1 MPFVMRKV
9 EPRHVCRGHVPAGS
23 HPGWPVG
30 AELEAVAN
38 GALTSS
44 LKQLASLLTV
54 AEDIFANLTAELA
67 QVAER
72 SGHLRHKL
80 DKVEERL
87 GTVDPKKIPVP
98 RREDS
103 SRLASAEMVIRR
115 MWFDLV
121 EQVHSTPNCERTYI
135 IKIKTC
141 STARPFSRT
150 GREQRLMHR
159 RSWQT
164 VGTQS
169 VPYSVRETRPV
180 GEVTMVNTY
189 AGNILWDGN
198 FITRII
204 LLQPAAIEDLRRW
217 TSTEA
222 LGDVTVPP
230 DCASRI
236 LGDTTSD
243 DAVDHKLP
251 SPEEQVQ
258 AIALKFPAEIV
269 AVDVS
274 GRGFERMSMR
284 RRSLLSGPETQ
295 EMAVKRRSR
304 PRRPRGKRRN
314 TIAGTDQKEIR
325 QAIGGETTGDEPEET
340 MPSATPRAHR
350 SASTDVL
357 GSMKKDSPTEKKS
370 HFNTLKAWGMS
381 RLKLISPKSSQQQQ
395 QQESTTTASI
405 GTSSTSLSHMRR
417 LKGRDTS
424 ASSSVTSEGTLTP
437 DIIQDITVVPFSDD
451 GETSSVYSCDT
462 EGYYTS
468 FHVDSG
474 LKTLREEEPMP
485 QSPLTK
491 TNDVG
496 SDPTSPIVENEYELF
511 GRGSTSTTTS
521 SAGTVCTALMA
532 PPPPERKSSLT
543 VVAMVHGQNGGESP
557 DSGHNTSSSPVESA
571 SSPACTGRSYSEF
584 EYSESSD
591 LEGCE
596 RIERIRSKTAITSS
610 RIPSMC
616 VITPPVSDDEHARE
630 TDQSEKKNESRRTEP
645 LQGGGSVLMSATVGT
660 SKMEVINGQDKNL
673 YATVQVLPAAASND
687 RPQTTATIGQT
698 SSSIKISPLSGVLGK
713 LRGVLPGKK
722 HITKN
727 SAVQELS
734 DSGDYVTI
742 ADVRN
747 NNDKHPAGPISS
759 SSSSLGMTT
768 VRSTI
773 TYANSDIFKKDAEY
787 VSLSELPKKPDS
799 SLERKRQGARV
810 TLNSEGKVVYS
821 SDSLKRRKGAH
832 TTFNPGPFVREGLSP
847 SPSPLLHRAIPNIRA
862 VTKNIDVV
870 DAPSIKITPPTSPQ
884 LGKLIIRAARSPD
897 RATSPDYVRTPT
909 TVVGPTSPNSPHRQV
924 RGAYVNV
931 QGDEGKTSSTDEH
944 RDCRTGRLEV
954 LLRTLTVPSRSKDES
969 RQFPDNLTLA
979 PSNKLPEPD
988 QSRICHRDSQID
1000 KQTKRKFDRD
1010 ENHPPM
1016 LDGDA
1021 VETSVRTIA
1030 PSKVNNH
1037 PIGLNSVNS
1046 RLDFE
1051 KSGLYPKILR
1061 VTGNTPKL
1069 GRKLLISDLDTPSF
1083 CRKNSDSQN
1092 ENTTFSDC
1100 DIIDKNMAVDCTD
1113 LNNQTVKNSDSTRGD
1128 KTDRKVKRSE
1138 SYRMANSPIM
1148 FIKKLSAS
1156 NQTEK
1161 SFKICRTPSEELQE
1175 ELLKE
1180 RINYPETVSSPEPR
1194 VSNNVIFDNTSLV
1207 TVPLQSVP
1215 TSPRP
1220 RTLDLEPAR
1229 VLKYSNNTLL
1239 TISPESIPPQ
1249 AIVQPPPYI
1258 APPRPENRQ
1267 KSYKYQE
1274 ILKDTQPPKLRTYP
1288 ENEKQPITQNRKQ
1301 DIYDSHQNIQQYDNG
1316 KNLLDQ
1322 QRMSNYE
1329 YQQRVC
1335 NYRTVHMHNAMNQK
1349 LSSPAK
1355 DINQQQFHTLPT
1367 RRPQRELEPPRS
1379 VTPDITR
1386 GLGRGSLSSMHMLA
1400 KQSQQRVTV
1409 VENEQARHV
1418 SYADAGRRN
1427 FLEQGETRGRFVQS
1441 QPQSVVDVRNR
1452 FATPLNQT
1460 ALGYRFFASSPANDP
1475 LTKSPNADVL
1485 RNNPISPI
1493 GHGGYDN
1500 GFKSSTPTNY
1510 HGRSVPT
1517 VAERLA
1523 LTTTVGNNCPSPV
1536 PTSSSSGRSTPIQT
1550 SSGRTTPT
1558 NLVLSPTKSTMSNE
1572 ELFTAIHKSKKKLN
1586 IKLNENDTED
1596 LSPCVSMNF
1605 LVKTPPGTR
1614 HSWSPESQKA
1624 SSEISTTVQSPTS
1637 RMDFK
1642 RLLLQQSVKANPM
1655 RLSAAEQLKLSR
1667 QQCQQP
1673 QPSSPNTHQNPLTKV
1688 LSPRSVW
1695 RFQTPRTDVL
1705 SSTII
1710 EDTAAEEKAMK
1721 PSPENTSPISKLNS
1735 RRQLD
1740 LCIDLPSHPRITD
1753 YKATNND
1760 RLKVSI
1766 NELNLNPAIQSL
1778 NQNNHIRELITSTFD
1793 NPTLTISSMKTSQD
1807 TSSLLPQNENINT
1820 MLRYSKNTLESKNQ
1834 DPVSALESRR
1844 ISNQLARAQF
1854 LASTPTSTNSSQNLY
1869 FSKRFRARS
1878 ESPRHAVTQ
1887 NVAPRS
1893 PSAPTLETAL

>member
-1 MPFVMRKV
+1 MDMFLCTPILGKR
-9 EPRHVCRGHVPAGS
+9 RRDH
-23 HPGWPVG
+23 
-30 AELEAVAN
+30 
-38 GALTSS
+38 S
-44 LKQLASLLTV
+44 L
-54 AEDIFANLTAELA
+54 DIE
-67 QVAER
+67 
-72 SGHLRHKL
+72 
-80 DKVEERL
+80 
-87 GTVDPKKIPVP
+87 
-98 RREDS
+98 
-103 SRLASAEMVIRR
+103 SRV
-115 MWFDLV
+115 
-121 EQVHSTPNCERTYI
+121 
-135 IKIKTC
+135 
-141 STARPFSRT
+141 
-150 GREQRLMHR
+150 
-159 RSWQT
+159 
-164 VGTQS
+164 
-169 VPYSVRETRPV
+169 
-180 GEVTMVNTY
+180 
-189 AGNILWDGN
+189 
-198 FITRII
+198 
-204 LLQPAAIEDLRRW
+204 PAAIEDLRRW

-340 MPSATPRAHR
+340 MPSVTPRAHR

-357 GSMKKDSPTEKKS
+357 GSVKKDSLTEKKS

-395 QQESTTTASI
+395 QEMIIISVERNEQAQSQTRSPEEINIYETVTTRRRRDKSHERKPSSSSSSGKSTASIPMSVPSTDNKQPSVKLRESAAQRRERRKGSNRDDAPHSSSGNWSASSESGRASIGSETTTTTHQPKSTTTASI

-417 LKGRDTS
+417 LKGRDNS

-468 FHVDSG
+468 FHMDSG
-474 LKTLREEEPMP
+474 LKTLREEEPIP

-491 TNDVG
+491 TNDIG
-496 SDPTSPIVENEYELF
+496 SDTSPIVENEYELF

-571 SSPACTGRSYSEF
+571 SSPACTGRSCSEF

-596 RIERIRSKTAITSS
+596 RIERIRSKIAITTS

-616 VITPPVSDDEHARE
+616 VITPPVSDDEHAKE
-630 TDQSEKKNESRRTEP
+630 TDQSEKKNESRRTE
-645 LQGGGSVLMSATVGT
+645 LQSGGSVLMSATVGT

-687 RPQTTATIGQT
+687 RSQTTATTGQT

-722 HITKN
+722 HVMKN
-727 SAVQELS
+727 SAMQEFS
-734 DSGDYVTI
+734 NADSGDYVTI

-747 NNDKHPAGPISS
+747 NNDKYPAGPISS
-759 SSSSLGMTT
+759 SSSSLSVGMTT
-768 VRSTI
+768 VRPTT

-799 SLERKRQGARV
+799 SLERKRHGARV
-810 TLNSEGKVVYS
+810 TLDSEGKVVYS

-832 TTFNPGPFVREGLSP
+832 TTFNPGPFVREGVSP

-897 RATSPDYVRTPT
+897 RAISPDYVRTPT

-931 QGDEGKTSSTDEH
+931 QDDED
-944 RDCRTGRLEV
+944 
-954 LLRTLTVPSRSKDES
+954 
-969 RQFPDNLTLA
+969 
-979 PSNKLPEPD
+979 
-988 QSRICHRDSQID
+988 
-1000 KQTKRKFDRD
+1000 
-1010 ENHPPM
+1010 
-1016 LDGDA
+1016 
-1021 VETSVRTIA
+1021 
-1030 PSKVNNH
+1030 
-1037 PIGLNSVNS
+1037 
-1046 RLDFE
+1046 
-1051 KSGLYPKILR
+1051 
-1061 VTGNTPKL
+1061 
-1069 GRKLLISDLDTPSF
+1069 
-1083 CRKNSDSQN
+1083 
-1092 ENTTFSDC
+1092 
-1100 DIIDKNMAVDCTD
+1100 
-1113 LNNQTVKNSDSTRGD
+1113 
-1128 KTDRKVKRSE
+1128 
-1138 SYRMANSPIM
+1138 
-1148 FIKKLSAS
+1148 
-1156 NQTEK
+1156 
-1161 SFKICRTPSEELQE
+1161 
-1175 ELLKE
+1175 
-1180 RINYPETVSSPEPR
+1180 
-1194 VSNNVIFDNTSLV
+1194 
-1207 TVPLQSVP
+1207 
-1215 TSPRP
+1215 
-1220 RTLDLEPAR
+1220 
-1229 VLKYSNNTLL
+1229 NTLL

-1249 AIVQPPPYI
+1249 VIIQPPPYI
-1258 APPRPENRQ
+1258 APPKPEDRQ

-1274 ILKDTQPPKLRTYP
+1274 ILKDTQPPNLRTYSK
-1288 ENEKQPITQNRKQ
+1288 NEKQLIAQDRKQ
-1301 DIYDSHQNIQQYDNG
+1301 IYDPRRNIQYYDNG
-1316 KNLLDQ
+1316 KNLFDQ
-1322 QRMSNYE
+1322 QKMTNYE

-1335 NYRTVHMHNAMNQK
+1335 NYQTVHMHNARNQQF
-1349 LSSPAK
+1349 SSPAR
-1355 DINQQQFHTLPT
+1355 DINQQQFHTLPI
-1367 RRPQRELEPPRS
+1367 RRPQREIEPPRS
-1379 VTPDITR
+1379 ITPDITR
-1386 GLGRGSLSSMHMLA
+1386 GLGHGSLSSMHMLA

-1418 SYADAGRRN
+1418 LHVDAGRRN
-1427 FLEQGETRGRFVQS
+1427 LEQGDTRSKFVQN
-1441 QPQSVVDVRNR
+1441 QLQSIVDVRNR
-1452 FATPLNQT
+1452 FATSLNQA
-1460 ALGYRFFASSPANDP
+1460 ALGYRFFASSPANEP
-1475 LTKSPNADVL
+1475 FTKSPNADIL

-1493 GHGGYDN
+1493 GHEGYDN
-1500 GFKSSTPTNY
+1500 SFKSSTPTSY
-1510 HGRSVPT
+1510 YGRSVPT

-1523 LTTTVGNNCPSPV
+1523 LTTTAGNNCPSPI

-1572 ELFTAIHKSKKKLN
+1572 ELFAAIHKSKKKLN
-1586 IKLNENDTED
+1586 IKLNENDNEN
-1596 LSPCVSMNF
+1596 LSPCGSMNS
-1605 LVKTPPGTR
+1605 LVKTSASTR

-1624 SSEISTTVQSPTS
+1624 FPEISTTVQSTTS

-1667 QQCQQP
+1667 QQSQQQP
-1673 QPSSPNTHQNPLTKV
+1673 QQSSPNTHQSPLAKV

-1721 PSPENTSPISKLNS
+1721 PSPENTSPISRLTS

-1740 LCIDLPSHPRITD
+1740 LCIDLSSHLRITD
-1753 YKATNND
+1753 YKIANND
-1760 RLKVSI
+1760 RLMANKAPI
-1766 NELNLNPAIQSL
+1766 NELNFDSAIKSL
-1778 NQNNHIRELITSTFD
+1778 NQNNHIRELITSTSD
-1793 NPTLTISSMKTSQD
+1793 NPTRIASPAEISQDISSV
-1807 TSSLLPQNENINT
+1807 LPQNDIINT
-1820 MLRYSKNTLESKNQ
+1820 TLRFSKDILEFKSQ

-1854 LASTPTSTNSSQNLY
+1854 LASTSTSANSSHNFY

>member
-9 EPRHVCRGHVPAGS
+9 EPRHLCRGHVPADS
-23 HPGWPVG
+23 QPGWPVG

-44 LKQLASLLTV
+44 LKQLASLLTA
-54 AEDIFANLTAELA
+54 AEDIFAGLTAELS

-72 SGHLRHKL
+72 SGHLRLKI
-80 DKVEERL
+80 DKIEERL
-87 GTVDPKKIPVP
+87 STVDPKKIPVP
-98 RREDS
+98 ESDICSFATRTEHFH
-103 SRLASAEMVIRR
+103 ITNKP
-115 MWFDLV
+115 
-121 EQVHSTPNCERTYI
+121 STGLFTSN
-135 IKIKTC
+135 
-141 STARPFSRT
+141 
-150 GREQRLMHR
+150 
-159 RSWQT
+159 
-164 VGTQS
+164 
-169 VPYSVRETRPV
+169 TRPKPLKELYELAAIV
-180 GEVTMVNTY
+180 AVRSLDSLRRDGSSMDMFLCTP
-189 AGNILWDGN
+189 ILGKRRRDQSLE
-198 FITRII
+198 IESRV
-204 LLQPAAIEDLRRW
+204 PAAIEDLRRW
-217 TSTEA
+217 TSAEA

-236 LGDTTSD
+236 LGDTASD

-284 RRSLLSGPETQ
+284 RKSLLSGPETQ
-295 EMAVKRRSR
+295 ETAVKRRSR

-350 SASTDVL
+350 SASTDIL
-357 GSMKKDSPTEKKS
+357 GSTKKDSPIEKKS

-395 QQESTTTASI
+395 ESTVVVERCEQAQSQTKSPEEINIYETVTTRRRRDKSHERKPSSSSSSGKSTASIPVSVPSTDNRQPSVKLRESAAQRRERRKGSNRDDAPHSSSGNWSASSESGRASIGSETTTTTHQPRSTTTASI

-468 FHVDSG
+468 FHMDSG

-485 QSPLTK
+485 QSPLIK
-491 TNDVG
+491 SNDVG

-543 VVAMVHGQNGGESP
+543 VVAMVHGQNQNGGESP

-571 SSPACTGRSYSEF
+571 SSPACTGRSCSEF

-596 RIERIRSKTAITSS
+596 RIERIRSKTAMTTS

-630 TDQSEKKNESRRTEP
+630 TDQKEKKAGKEQTRRAD
-645 LQGGGSVLMSATVGT
+645 LQSGGSVLMSATVGT

-673 YATVQVLPAAASND
+673 YATVQVLPAAANND
-687 RPQTTATIGQT
+687 RPVATTQP
-698 SSSIKISPLSGVLGK
+698 SSLIKISPLSGVLGK

-722 HITKN
+722 HATKS
-727 SAVQELS
+727 SAMQELS
-734 DSGDYVTI
+734 NADSGDYVTI

-747 NNDKHPAGPISS
+747 NNDKRPAGLPSSSSSTTSS
-759 SSSSLGMTT
+759 SSSSGMTA
-768 VRSTI
+768 VRPTA

-810 TLNSEGKVVYS
+810 TLDSEGKVVYS

-832 TTFNPGPFVREGLSP
+832 TTFNPGPFVREGVSP
-847 SPSPLLHRAIPNIRA
+847 SPSPLLHRAMPNVRA
-862 VTKNIDVV
+862 VTKSGDVV
-870 DAPSIKITPPTSPQ
+870 DGSKAQAFTPPTSPQ
-884 LGKLIIRAARSPD
+884 MGKLIIRAARSPD
-897 RATSPDYVRTPT
+897 RATSPDYVRRPA
-909 TVVGPTSPNSPHRQV
+909 TVVGPTSPTSPHRQV
-924 RGAYVNV
+924 RGAYVNM
-931 QGDEGKTSSTDEH
+931 QGDED
-944 RDCRTGRLEV
+944 
-954 LLRTLTVPSRSKDES
+954 
-969 RQFPDNLTLA
+969 
-979 PSNKLPEPD
+979 
-988 QSRICHRDSQID
+988 
-1000 KQTKRKFDRD
+1000 
-1010 ENHPPM
+1010 
-1016 LDGDA
+1016 
-1021 VETSVRTIA
+1021 
-1030 PSKVNNH
+1030 
-1037 PIGLNSVNS
+1037 
-1046 RLDFE
+1046 
-1051 KSGLYPKILR
+1051 
-1061 VTGNTPKL
+1061 
-1069 GRKLLISDLDTPSF
+1069 
-1083 CRKNSDSQN
+1083 
-1092 ENTTFSDC
+1092 
-1100 DIIDKNMAVDCTD
+1100 
-1113 LNNQTVKNSDSTRGD
+1113 
-1128 KTDRKVKRSE
+1128 
-1138 SYRMANSPIM
+1138 
-1148 FIKKLSAS
+1148 
-1156 NQTEK
+1156 
-1161 SFKICRTPSEELQE
+1161 
-1175 ELLKE
+1175 
-1180 RINYPETVSSPEPR
+1180 
-1194 VSNNVIFDNTSLV
+1194 
-1207 TVPLQSVP
+1207 
-1215 TSPRP
+1215 
-1220 RTLDLEPAR
+1220 
-1229 VLKYSNNTLL
+1229 NTLL
-1239 TISPESIPPQ
+1239 TIPSESIPPQ

-1258 APPRPENRQ
+1258 PPPKPDDRQ
-1267 KSYKYQE
+1267 KSQKYQE
-1274 ILKDTQPPKLRTYP
+1274 ILKDTQPPNLRAYP
-1288 ENEKQPITQNRKQ
+1288 ENEKQDQKQ
-1301 DIYDSHQNIQQYDNG
+1301 DIYDPRRNIQQYNE
-1316 KNLLDQ
+1316 NNCRSFLNQ

-1329 YQQRVC
+1329 YQQRAC
-1335 NYRTVHMHNAMNQK
+1335 GNYQTVHMHNARNQQ
-1349 LSSPAK
+1349 LCAPVV
-1355 DINQQQFHTLPT
+1355 DHNQQQFYTLPT
-1367 RRPQRELEPPRS
+1367 RRPQREIEPPRS

-1400 KQSQQRVTV
+1400 KQGQQRVTV
-1409 VENEQARHV
+1409 AENEPIRYGSHV
-1418 SYADAGRRN
+1418 DVGRRN
-1427 FLEQGETRGRFVQS
+1427 LEQAEARSRFVQS
-1441 QPQSVVDVRNR
+1441 QPQPIVDVKNR
-1452 FATPLNQT
+1452 FATPVN
-1460 ALGYRFFASSPANDP
+1460 AGLGYRFFASSPANDP
-1475 LTKSPNADVL
+1475 LTKSPSADVL

-1493 GHGGYDN
+1493 GHGGYGN
-1500 GFKSSTPTNY
+1500 GFKSSTPTNHHH
-1510 HGRSVPT
+1510 HGRSAPT

-1523 LTTTVGNNCPSPV
+1523 LTAGGNNRLS
-1536 PTSSSSGRSTPIQT
+1536 PTSASSSGRSTPIQT

-1558 NLVLSPTKSTMSNE
+1558 NLILSPTKSTMSNE
-1572 ELFTAIHKSKKKLN
+1572 ELFAAIHKSKKRLHIRLN
-1586 IKLNENDTED
+1586 DDNEN
-1596 LSPCVSMNF
+1596 LSPYGSMNS
-1605 LVKTPPGTR
+1605 LIKTPAGTR
-1614 HSWSPESQKA
+1614 HSWSPESQKTA
-1624 SSEISTTVQSPTS
+1624 EPTTVQSPTS

-1667 QQCQQP
+1667 QQCQQ
-1673 QPSSPNTHQNPLTKV
+1673 QQSSPTTHQSLAKV

-1721 PSPENTSPISKLNS
+1721 PSPENTSPISRLNS

-1740 LCIDLPSHPRITD
+1740 LCSDLPNHLRIADHKDRTA
-1753 YKATNND
+1753 KLSND
-1760 RLKVSI
+1760 RLTANTKSA
-1766 NELNLNPAIQSL
+1766 NELNPDPAIISL
-1778 NQNNHIRELITSTFD
+1778 NQNNRTQELIAGNARTASPAKTAIIGQ
-1793 NPTLTISSMKTSQD
+1793 NISSLPSQND
-1807 TSSLLPQNENINT
+1807 IARTVLQ
-1820 MLRYSKNTLESKNQ
+1820 YSKDSLESKNR

-1854 LASTPTSTNSSQNLY
+1854 LASTPTSTNQSQNIY

-1878 ESPRHAVTQ
+1878 ESPQHTVTQ
-1887 NVAPRS
+1887 KIAPRS

>member
-1 MPFVMRKV
+1 MDMFL
-9 EPRHVCRGHVPAGS
+9 CT
-23 HPGWPVG
+23 PVLG
-30 AELEAVAN
+30 KRRRDH
-38 GALTSS
+38 S
-44 LKQLASLLTV
+44 L
-54 AEDIFANLTAELA
+54 DIE
-67 QVAER
+67 
-72 SGHLRHKL
+72 
-80 DKVEERL
+80 
-87 GTVDPKKIPVP
+87 
-98 RREDS
+98 
-103 SRLASAEMVIRR
+103 SRV
-115 MWFDLV
+115 
-121 EQVHSTPNCERTYI
+121 
-135 IKIKTC
+135 
-141 STARPFSRT
+141 
-150 GREQRLMHR
+150 
-159 RSWQT
+159 
-164 VGTQS
+164 
-169 VPYSVRETRPV
+169 
-180 GEVTMVNTY
+180 
-189 AGNILWDGN
+189 
-198 FITRII
+198 
-204 LLQPAAIEDLRRW
+204 PAAIEDLRRW

-269 AVDVS
+269 AVDIS

-325 QAIGGETTGDEPEET
+325 QAIGAETTGDEPEET
-340 MPSATPRAHR
+340 MPSTTPRAHR

-357 GSMKKDSPTEKKS
+357 GSVKKDSSMEKKS
-370 HFNTLKAWGMS
+370 HFNTLKAWGMF

-395 QQESTTTASI
+395 QQEMTIISAERNKQPQGQTRSPEEINIYETVTTRRRRDKSHERKPSSSSSSGKSTASIPMSVPSTDNKQLSVKLRESAAQRRERRKGSNRDDAPHSSSGNWSASSESGRASIGSETTTTTHQPKSTTTASI
-405 GTSSTSLSHMRR
+405 GTSSTSLSHTRR

-468 FHVDSG
+468 FHMDSG

-557 DSGHNTSSSPVESA
+557 DSGHNTSSSPIESA
-571 SSPACTGRSYSEF
+571 SSPACTGRSCSEF

-596 RIERIRSKTAITSS
+596 RIERIRSKTAITTS

-630 TDQSEKKNESRRTEP
+630 TDQSEKKNESRRTE

-673 YATVQVLPAAASND
+673 YATVQVLPATASNNG
-687 RPQTTATIGQT
+687 PQTTATTGQAPL
-698 SSSIKISPLSGVLGK
+698 SIKISPLSGVLGK

-722 HITKN
+722 HVPKN
-727 SAVQELS
+727 SGVQEFS
-734 DSGDYVTI
+734 NADSGDYVTI

-747 NNDKHPAGPISS
+747 NNDKHPASPILSS
-759 SSSSLGMTT
+759 SSSSLSLGMTT
-768 VRSTI
+768 VRPTT

-810 TLNSEGKVVYS
+810 TLDSEGKVVYS

-832 TTFNPGPFVREGLSP
+832 TTFNPGPFVKEGVSP

-862 VTKNIDVV
+862 VMKNIDVV
-870 DAPSIKITPPTSPQ
+870 DASSIKITPPTSPQ

-897 RATSPDYVRTPT
+897 RAISPDYMRTPT
-909 TVVGPTSPNSPHRQV
+909 TVVGPMSPNSPHRQV

-931 QGDEGKTSSTDEH
+931 QGDED
-944 RDCRTGRLEV
+944 
-954 LLRTLTVPSRSKDES
+954 
-969 RQFPDNLTLA
+969 
-979 PSNKLPEPD
+979 
-988 QSRICHRDSQID
+988 
-1000 KQTKRKFDRD
+1000 
-1010 ENHPPM
+1010 
-1016 LDGDA
+1016 
-1021 VETSVRTIA
+1021 
-1030 PSKVNNH
+1030 
-1037 PIGLNSVNS
+1037 
-1046 RLDFE
+1046 
-1051 KSGLYPKILR
+1051 
-1061 VTGNTPKL
+1061 
-1069 GRKLLISDLDTPSF
+1069 
-1083 CRKNSDSQN
+1083 
-1092 ENTTFSDC
+1092 
-1100 DIIDKNMAVDCTD
+1100 
-1113 LNNQTVKNSDSTRGD
+1113 
-1128 KTDRKVKRSE
+1128 
-1138 SYRMANSPIM
+1138 
-1148 FIKKLSAS
+1148 
-1156 NQTEK
+1156 
-1161 SFKICRTPSEELQE
+1161 
-1175 ELLKE
+1175 
-1180 RINYPETVSSPEPR
+1180 
-1194 VSNNVIFDNTSLV
+1194 
-1207 TVPLQSVP
+1207 
-1215 TSPRP
+1215 
-1220 RTLDLEPAR
+1220 
-1229 VLKYSNNTLL
+1229 NTLL

-1258 APPRPENRQ
+1258 APPKPEDRQ

-1274 ILKDTQPPKLRTYP
+1274 EILKDTQPPNLRAYSK
-1288 ENEKQPITQNRKQ
+1288 NSIAQDRKQ
-1301 DIYDSHQNIQQYDNG
+1301 AIYDPRRNIQHYKNG
-1316 KNLLDQ
+1316 KNLFDQ

-1335 NYRTVHMHNAMNQK
+1335 NYQTVHMHNAKNQQ
-1349 LSSPAK
+1349 LNSPAK

-1367 RRPQRELEPPRS
+1367 RRPQREIEPPRS

-1386 GLGRGSLSSMHMLA
+1386 GLGHGSLSSMHMLA
-1400 KQSQQRVTV
+1400 KQSQQKATV

-1418 SYADAGRRN
+1418 LHVDAGRRN
-1427 FLEQGETRGRFVQS
+1427 LEQEDTRGKFVQN
-1441 QPQSVVDVRNR
+1441 QPQSIVDVRNR
-1452 FATPLNQT
+1452 FATPLNQA

-1475 LTKSPNADVL
+1475 LTKSPNADIL

-1493 GHGGYDN
+1493 GHGSYDN
-1500 GFKSSTPTNY
+1500 GFKSSTPTSY
-1510 HGRSVPT
+1510 YGRSVPT
-1517 VAERLA
+1517 VAERLV
-1523 LTTTVGNNCPSPV
+1523 LTTTAGNNCPSLV
-1536 PTSSSSGRSTPIQT
+1536 LTNSSSGRSTPIQT
-1550 SSGRTTPT
+1550 SGRTTST
-1558 NLVLSPTKSTMSNE
+1558 NLVLSPTKSTMSNQ
-1572 ELFTAIHKSKKKLN
+1572 ELFAAIHKSKKKLN
-1586 IKLNENDTED
+1586 IKLNENDNEN
-1596 LSPCVSMNF
+1596 LSPCGSMNS
-1605 LVKTPPGTR
+1605 LVKTPAGTR

-1624 SSEISTTVQSPTS
+1624 SSEISTVQSPTS

-1642 RLLLQQSVKANPM
+1642 RLLLQQSVKTNPM

-1667 QQCQQP
+1667 QQCQQQP
-1673 QPSSPNTHQNPLTKV
+1673 QQSSPNTHQSPLAKV

-1721 PSPENTSPISKLNS
+1721 PSPENTSPISRLNSS

-1740 LCIDLPSHPRITD
+1740 LCIDLPSHLRVTD
-1753 YKATNND
+1753 YKTANNA
-1760 RLKVSI
+1760 RLTANKTPI
-1766 NELNLNPAIQSL
+1766 NELNFDSAIKSL
-1778 NQNNHIRELITSTFD
+1778 NQNNHIRELIISTSN
-1793 NPTLTISSMKTSQD
+1793 NPTRTASPAETSQD
-1807 TSSLLPQNENINT
+1807 TSSVLPRNDIIST
-1820 MLRYSKNTLESKNQ
+1820 TIRYSKDTLKFKSQ
-1834 DPVSALESRR
+1834 DPVSAFESRR

-1854 LASTPTSTNSSQNLY
+1854 LASTPTSTNSSHNVY

>member
-1 MPFVMRKV
+1 
-9 EPRHVCRGHVPAGS
+9 
-23 HPGWPVG
+23 
-30 AELEAVAN
+30 
-38 GALTSS
+38 
-44 LKQLASLLTV
+44 
-54 AEDIFANLTAELA
+54 
-67 QVAER
+67 
-72 SGHLRHKL
+72 
-80 DKVEERL
+80 
-87 GTVDPKKIPVP
+87 
-98 RREDS
+98 
-103 SRLASAEMVIRR
+103 
-115 MWFDLV
+115 
-121 EQVHSTPNCERTYI
+121 
-135 IKIKTC
+135 
-141 STARPFSRT
+141 
-150 GREQRLMHR
+150 
-159 RSWQT
+159 
-164 VGTQS
+164 
-169 VPYSVRETRPV
+169 
-180 GEVTMVNTY
+180 
-189 AGNILWDGN
+189 
-198 FITRII
+198 
-204 LLQPAAIEDLRRW
+204 
-217 TSTEA
+217 
-222 LGDVTVPP
+222 
-230 DCASRI
+230 
-236 LGDTTSD
+236 
-243 DAVDHKLP
+243 
-251 SPEEQVQ
+251 
-258 AIALKFPAEIV
+258 
-269 AVDVS
+269 
-274 GRGFERMSMR
+274 MSMR

-357 GSMKKDSPTEKKS
+357 GSVKKDSPTEKKS

-395 QQESTTTASI
+395 QQEMTIISAERNEQAQGQTRSPEEINIYETVTTRRRRDKSHERKPSSSSSSGKSTASIPMSVPSTNNKQPSVKLRESAAQRRERRKGSNRDDAPHSSSGNWSASSESGRASIGSETTTTTHQPKSTTTASI

-437 DIIQDITVVPFSDD
+437 DIIQDITVIPFSDD

-468 FHVDSG
+468 FHMDSG

-496 SDPTSPIVENEYELF
+496 SDPTSPIMENEYELF

-571 SSPACTGRSYSEF
+571 SSPACTGRSCSEF

-596 RIERIRSKTAITSS
+596 RIERIRSKTAITTS

-630 TDQSEKKNESRRTEP
+630 TDQSEKKNESRRTE
-645 LQGGGSVLMSATVGT
+645 LQSGGSVLMSATVGT

-673 YATVQVLPAAASND
+673 YATVQVLPAASNND
-687 RPQTTATIGQT
+687 RPQTTATTGQT

-722 HITKN
+722 HVTKN

-734 DSGDYVTI
+734 NADSGDYVTI

-747 NNDKHPAGPISS
+747 NNDKHSAGPISS
-759 SSSSLGMTT
+759 SSSSSLSLGMTT
-768 VRSTI
+768 VRPTT

-810 TLNSEGKVVYS
+810 TLDSEGKVVYS

-832 TTFNPGPFVREGLSP
+832 TTFNPGPFVREGVSP

-897 RATSPDYVRTPT
+897 RAISPNYVRTPT

-931 QGDEGKTSSTDEH
+931 QGDED
-944 RDCRTGRLEV
+944 
-954 LLRTLTVPSRSKDES
+954 
-969 RQFPDNLTLA
+969 
-979 PSNKLPEPD
+979 
-988 QSRICHRDSQID
+988 
-1000 KQTKRKFDRD
+1000 
-1010 ENHPPM
+1010 
-1016 LDGDA
+1016 
-1021 VETSVRTIA
+1021 
-1030 PSKVNNH
+1030 
-1037 PIGLNSVNS
+1037 
-1046 RLDFE
+1046 
-1051 KSGLYPKILR
+1051 
-1061 VTGNTPKL
+1061 
-1069 GRKLLISDLDTPSF
+1069 
-1083 CRKNSDSQN
+1083 
-1092 ENTTFSDC
+1092 
-1100 DIIDKNMAVDCTD
+1100 
-1113 LNNQTVKNSDSTRGD
+1113 
-1128 KTDRKVKRSE
+1128 
-1138 SYRMANSPIM
+1138 
-1148 FIKKLSAS
+1148 
-1156 NQTEK
+1156 
-1161 SFKICRTPSEELQE
+1161 
-1175 ELLKE
+1175 
-1180 RINYPETVSSPEPR
+1180 
-1194 VSNNVIFDNTSLV
+1194 
-1207 TVPLQSVP
+1207 
-1215 TSPRP
+1215 
-1220 RTLDLEPAR
+1220 
-1229 VLKYSNNTLL
+1229 NTLL

-1258 APPRPENRQ
+1258 APPKPEDRQ
-1267 KSYKYQE
+1267 KSYNKYQE
-1274 ILKDTQPPKLRTYP
+1274 ILKDTQPPNLRAYSK
-1288 ENEKQPITQNRKQ
+1288 NEKQPIAQDRKQ
-1301 DIYDSHQNIQQYDNG
+1301 AIYDSRRNIQQYDNG
-1316 KNLLDQ
+1316 RNLLDQ

-1335 NYRTVHMHNAMNQK
+1335 NYQTVHMHNARNQQ
-1349 LSSPAK
+1349 LSSSAR
-1355 DINQQQFHTLPT
+1355 DINQQQFHTLPI
-1367 RRPQRELEPPRS
+1367 RRSQREIEPPRS

-1386 GLGRGSLSSMHMLA
+1386 GLGHGSLSSMHMLA
-1400 KQSQQRVTV
+1400 KQSQQRITI
-1409 VENEQARHV
+1409 VENEQTRHV
-1418 SYADAGRRN
+1418 LHVDAEKRN
-1427 FLEQGETRGRFVQS
+1427 LEGDMRGRFVQN

-1452 FATPLNQT
+1452 FATPLNQA

-1475 LTKSPNADVL
+1475 LTKSSNADVL

-1493 GHGGYDN
+1493 GHEGYDN
-1500 GFKSSTPTNY
+1500 GFKSSTPISY
-1510 HGRSVPT
+1510 YGRSVPT

-1523 LTTTVGNNCPSPV
+1523 LTTTTDNNCPSPV

-1572 ELFTAIHKSKKKLN
+1572 ELFAAIHKSKKKLN
-1586 IKLNENDTED
+1586 IKLNENDNEN
-1596 LSPCVSMNF
+1596 LSPYGSMNS
-1605 LVKTPPGTR
+1605 LVKTPAGTR

-1624 SSEISTTVQSPTS
+1624 SAEISTTVQSPTS

-1642 RLLLQQSVKANPM
+1642 RLLLQQSVKTNPM

-1667 QQCQQP
+1667 QQCQQQP
-1673 QPSSPNTHQNPLTKV
+1673 QQLSPNTHQSPLAKI

-1721 PSPENTSPISKLNS
+1721 PSPENTSPISRLNS

-1740 LCIDLPSHPRITD
+1740 LCIDLPSHLCVTD
-1753 YKATNND
+1753 YKTANND
-1760 RLKVSI
+1760 RLTANKVSM
-1766 NELNLNPAIQSL
+1766 NELNLEPAIKSL
-1778 NQNNHIRELITSTFD
+1778 NQNNHIRELITSTSD
-1793 NPTLTISSMKTSQD
+1793 NPTRTASPAKTSQD
-1807 TSSLLPQNENINT
+1807 T
-1820 MLRYSKNTLESKNQ
+1820 LESKSQ

-1844 ISNQLARAQF
+1844 ISNQLAKAQF
-1854 LASTPTSTNSSQNLY
+1854 LASTPTSTNLSQNLY